1 MSANQADIVLIV
13 EDFEDDAKLLEMLLR
28 NAGIANTIRAV
39 LSAEQAIAYL
49 QGGPPYWDRG
59 KYPLPSV
66 IFLDL
71 KLPGIDGFE
80 FLRWLRANPQLKGAF
95 IVVLSATGDLISVQA
110 AYALGANSFLVKP
123 CRRADLENLV
133 ICYPNLWIRVPPAL
147 PPSATGPHPGVNTLY
162 PICYFCGKIMLE

>member
-1 MSANQADIVLIV
+1 MSANESKVVLIV
-13 EDFEDDAKLLEMLLR
+13 EDYEDDAKLLEMLLTK
-28 NAGIANTIRAV
+28 AGIANPVRTV
-39 LSAEQAIAYL
+39 LSAEQAISYL
-49 QGGPPYWDRG
+49 QGAPPYWDRT

-80 FLRWLRANPQLKGAF
+80 FLRRLRANPELQRSF

-123 CRRADLENLV
+123 CREADLLNL
-133 ICYPNLWIRVPPAL
+133 ITCYPHLWTRL
-147 PPSATGPHPGVNTLY
+147 PPPDPLSPAPEARTG
-162 PICYFCGKIMLE
+162 